1 MSKAPVLLALIS
13 GVVFLAA
20 GCGSSSSSG
29 SSAPSSSPSSSST
42 PSTSTGG
49 AMATVS
55 TATVKG
61 LGTVLVDNKGRT
73 LYLFLPDKHAKV
85 TCTGAC
91 ATVWPPLKLAA
102 GQKATVGGQAKMS
115 MLGSD
120 SDPAGGRVVTY
131 DGWPLYTYVADTA
144 AGSAIG
150 QASNLNGG
158 YWYVL
163 SPSGAIIHAKPS

>member
-1 MSKAPVLLALIS
+1 
-13 GVVFLAA
+13 
-20 GCGSSSSSG
+20 
-29 SSAPSSSPSSSST
+29 
-42 PSTSTGG
+42 
-49 AMATVS
+49 MATVS
-55 TATVKG
+55 TGTVKG
-61 LGTVLVDNKGRT
+61 LGTVLVDSKGRT

-102 GQKATVGGQAKMS
+102 GLKATAGGQAKTS

-120 SDPAGGRVVTY
+120 PDPAGGRVVTY
-131 DGWPLYTYVADTA
+131 AGWPLYTYVADTA

-150 QASNLNGG
+150 QATNLNGG

-163 SPSGAIIHAKPS
+163 SPSGMIIHAKPS